1 MRNDKWSSIG
11 VGVVGRIA
19 KSGRETERLGRR
31 FRDRDKRY
39 ESLYIFG
46 PVEDDPVR
54 GSCLL
59 AERCPDPSLGD
70 AGTLRRVVGLWGVLP
85 DLCCGTRGLWCS
97 PAALASP
104 ASLTPGHRGQRLD
117 HRLVPPDADCGDPFL
132 RAARRRSRGGG
143 GAVAGPSP

>member
-46 PVEDDPVR
+46 PVEDGPVR

-59 AERCPDPSLGD
+59 ASRCPDPSLGHP
-70 AGTLRRVVGLWGVLP
+70 GTLRRVVGLWDILP
-85 DLCCGTRGLWCS
+85 DLCRRTRGLCCG
-97 PAALASP
+97 PAALAWP
-104 ASLTPGHRGQRLD
+104 AALAPGHRG
-117 HRLVPPDADCGDPFL
+117 
-132 RAARRRSRGGG
+132 
-143 GAVAGPSP
+143 